1 LVARGVLVETRG
13 TAMPER
19 VQQNQTA
26 VEGDADAKIYYTV
39 GQVAKMLGV
48 SSRWLADR
56 CRAEEVDHVY
66 MARKRKFTPEQVKQ
80 VLAQFT
86 VTGPDREAEQRE
98 LERIA
103 RESQKARARTQNARN
118 RGARVK

>member
-1 LVARGVLVETRG
+1 
-13 TAMPER
+13 MPEGL
-19 VQQNQTA
+19 QQQQM
-26 VEGDADAKIYYTV
+26 VEGESDPTIYYTV

-48 SSRWLADR
+48 SPRWLADR

-80 VLAQFT
+80 VLAQYT
-86 VTGPDREAEQRE
+86 VKGPDREAEQRE

-103 RESQKARARTQNARN
+103 RESQKTRARVENARN
-118 RGARVK
+118 RGARTK

>member
-1 LVARGVLVETRG
+1 
-13 TAMPER
+13 MPER
-19 VQQNQTA
+19 VPQQQQV
-26 VEGDADAKIYYTV
+26 VEGENDPTVYYTV
-39 GQVAKMLGV
+39 SQVARMIGV

-80 VLAQFT
+80 VMAHYT
-86 VTGPDREAEQRE
+86 VKGPDREAEQRE

-103 RESQKARARTQNARN
+103 RESEKARARVENARK
-118 RGARVK
+118 RDARAK

>member
-1 LVARGVLVETRG
+1 
-13 TAMPER
+13 MPER
-19 VQQNQTA
+19 IQRHQQAAEEENDPT
-26 VEGDADAKIYYTV
+26 IYYTV
-39 GQVAKMLGV
+39 SQVAKMIGV

-80 VLAQFT
+80 VMAQYT
-86 VTGPDREAEQRE
+86 VKGPDREAEQRE

-103 RESQKARARTQNARN
+103 RESEKTRARLENARKRDARA
-118 RGARVK
+118 K